1 MRDMCRE
8 QERLQSLV
16 ADLEEAVT
24 DLEHLLSIA
33 AIRRDDYRR
42 ELYEDELGSLRD
54 DLEAAESE
62 LQDIEARLDD
72 IDRADFE
79 RMTM

>member
-54 DLEAAESE
+54 ELDSAESE

>member
-1 MRDMCRE
+1 MRDMYRA
-8 QERLQSLV
+8 QERLQNLV

-24 DLEHLLSIA
+24 DLEHLLSLA

-42 ELYEDELGSLRD
+42 ELYADELDRLRS
-54 DLEAAESE
+54 DLEAAEID
-62 LQDIEARLDD
+62 LQGIEARLDD
-72 IDRADFE
+72 YDRADFE